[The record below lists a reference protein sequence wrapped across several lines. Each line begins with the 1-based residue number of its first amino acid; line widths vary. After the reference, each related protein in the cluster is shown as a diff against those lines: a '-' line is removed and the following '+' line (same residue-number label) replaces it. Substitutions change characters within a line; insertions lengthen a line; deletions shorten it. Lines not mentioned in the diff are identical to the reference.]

1 MLKRKF
7 NKETYIKI
15 GSPDLGSKIYFMKSG
30 KKIYGTVSLLSF
42 NGFKGAK
49 NELVLLGLEPYE
61 SNKNYLR
68 KNL

>member
-15 GSPDLGSKIYFMKSG
+15 GSPDL
-30 KKIYGTVSLLSF
+30 VSLLSF

>member
-1 MLKRKF
+1 
-7 NKETYIKI
+7 
-15 GSPDLGSKIYFMKSG
+15 MKSG